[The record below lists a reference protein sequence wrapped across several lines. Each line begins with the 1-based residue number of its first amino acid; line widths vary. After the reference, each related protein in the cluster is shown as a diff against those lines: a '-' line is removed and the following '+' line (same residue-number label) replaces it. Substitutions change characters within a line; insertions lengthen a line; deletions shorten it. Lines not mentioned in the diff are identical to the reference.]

1 VTVPSLR
8 EPRSEVSLRH
18 LAAIA
23 FPMIVSQ
30 GSETIMLFFNR
41 YFVSFLGSDH
51 IPASMSGGLSQYVFT
66 AFFTG
71 IVGYVNAL
79 AAQYHGAGK
88 DERGVQSVSQG
99 LWLSLAFTPML
110 LALIPLVHR
119 GFAWAGHTDAQVA
132 LEFAYFRVLMFGS
145 LLYLFQAVLTGF
157 FVGIGRT
164 RMVMIANVI
173 GIFVNVPLNW
183 ALVLGRLGIPSLG
196 IEGAA
201 IGTLAGTLCIVSILL
216 AAYLRSPEWRAY
228 GGPGAWRFQWDLAG
242 RLLRFGTPAGAEL
255 LVNVFAFNVFVQLM
269 HGYGPA
275 VASAVTITFN
285 YDLVAFIPMLGIGSA
300 VTALVGQRIGAGDL
314 PGARRTAFLGL
325 RVAWSYAGVM
335 MIAFVAGAPVLVRVF
350 AHGFTSADEAILPL
364 AETLLRLAAVYT
376 LADATQVVFSGALR
390 GAGDTTWV
398 MIISG
403 ILHWLLAVAA
413 FILIRIVVLS
423 PVAVWLVYIGFV
435 VSLGVSMWLRH
446 RFGGW
451 ERIRLVEVSPAA
463 LP

>member
-1 VTVPSLR
+1 MTVPSLR

-88 DERGVQSVSQG
+88 DERCVQSVSQG

-164 RMVMIANVI
+164 RVVMIANVI

-201 IGTLAGTLCIVSILL
+201 IGTLAGTLCIVSILF
-216 AAYLRSPEWRAY
+216 AAYLRSPEWRAH
-228 GGPGAWRFQWDLAG
+228 GGPGAWRFRRDLAG

-314 PGARRTAFLGL
+314 RGCPPDRVPRAARGLELRGRHDDRVRRGCPGARAGL
-325 RVAWSYAGVM
+325 RPRVHRRRRGHPPPGRNAPAPGRRLHARRRHAGGLLRSAARRRGHHLGHDHLGHPALAAGRRRFRPHPGRRSVPGRR
-335 MIAFVAGAPVLVRVF
+335 VAGLHRLRRVARRIDVAAP
-350 AHGFTSADEAILPL
+350 P
-364 AETLLRLAAVYT
+364 
-376 LADATQVVFSGALR
+376 LR
-390 GAGDTTWV
+390 GLGAHQAG
-398 MIISG
+398 G
-403 ILHWLLAVAA
+403 GFAGAV
-413 FILIRIVVLS
+413 
-423 PVAVWLVYIGFV
+423 P
-435 VSLGVSMWLRH
+435 
-446 RFGGW
+446 
-451 ERIRLVEVSPAA
+451 
-463 LP
+463 

>member
-8 EPRSEVSLRH
+8 ESRSEVSLRH

-88 DERGVQSVSQG
+88 DGRCVQSVSQG

-183 ALVLGRLGIPSLG
+183 ALVLGRLGIPSFG
-196 IEGAA
+196 IQGAA
-201 IGTLAGTLCIVSILL
+201 IGTLAGTLCIVSILF
-216 AAYLRSPEWRAY
+216 AAYLRSPEWRAH
-228 GGPGAWRFQWDLAG
+228 GGPGAWRFRGDLAG

-325 RVAWSYAGVM
+325 RVAWSYAGIM
-335 MIAFVAGAPVLVRVF
+335 MIAFVAGAPALVRVF
-350 AHGFTSADEAILPL
+350 ARGFTSADAAILPL

-413 FILIRIVVLS
+413 FILIRVVVLS

-463 LP
+463 P